1 MIRHSVFRRD
11 PRLPS
16 GPEERIGASRRG
28 GFEAW
33 GEGAIAE
40 LEAEAGDG
48 AIADD
53 EADELID

>member
-11 PRLPS
+11 PRLPR
-16 GPEERIGASRRG
+16 GPEERIGASGRG

-33 GEGAIAE
+33 GEGAIVE
-40 LEAEAGDG
+40 FDAEAGDG

-53 EADELID
+53 EAGGLID